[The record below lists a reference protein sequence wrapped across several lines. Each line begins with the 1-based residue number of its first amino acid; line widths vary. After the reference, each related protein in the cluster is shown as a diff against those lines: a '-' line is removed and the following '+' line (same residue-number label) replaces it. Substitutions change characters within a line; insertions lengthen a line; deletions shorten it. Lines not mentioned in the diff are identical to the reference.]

1 MTQILND
8 KADVVPVT
16 KVSVLPCFV
25 VEKKTVVKDGY
36 SAIKVACDEVK
47 SANRPIAKFFEKIFG
62 GPKYFRILKEFRME
76 ESDPMFA
83 KLEVG
88 QKFDAGI
95 FVVGDEVSVTGF
107 SKGRGF
113 QGVVKRHGFA
123 GAPKTHGNKD
133 QLRMPGSIGATH
145 PNHVFKGVRMAGH
158 MGDAQI
164 TVKGLE
170 VVATEPSENVI
181 YIKGAVP
188 GARTSLLFVEGNGE
202 FDVKSATIV
211 EAPKMVEETAQEL
224 KGAESAGEIDQV

>member
-1 MTQILND
+1 
-8 KADVVPVT
+8 
-16 KVSVLPCFV
+16 
-25 VEKKTVVKDGY
+25 
-36 SAIKVACDEVK
+36 
-47 SANRPIAKFFEKIFG
+47 
-62 GPKYFRILKEFRME
+62 ME

-107 SKGRGF
+107 SKGRGC